1 MNRVESYSPM
11 PTQLNR
17 RTSIKTLTGPR
28 IIFWIWVVVLT
39 LVTPSF
45 AGEDQP
51 IDAPQFSIPSLEGHE
66 LALNDYR
73 GKYLLVNFWATWCGP
88 CKVEMPSLEALHQK
102 FKKQNFAIIAVSNDI
117 FGAQVVEPYIQAQ
130 NYTFPVGL
138 DPKLKVSNQFGVTSL
153 PTTFLI
159 NPQGKIIGV
168 LNGAENWTDPK
179 TLLYFDQLLATP
191 AKALE
196 TPQSSPC
203 KNNQKAP
210 C

>member
-1 MNRVESYSPM
+1 MNRVEPYSPM
-11 PTQLNR
+11 PTQLNQIS
-17 RTSIKTLTGPR
+17 TETLSGPK

-39 LVTPSF
+39 LVSPSF
-45 AGEDQP
+45 AGEDPP
-51 IDAPQFSIPSLEGHE
+51 IDAPKFSIPSLDGHE
-66 LALNDYR
+66 LSLNDYR

-88 CKVEMPSLEALHQK
+88 CKVEMPSLESLHQK
-102 FKKQNFAIIAVSNDI
+102 YKKQNFAIIAVSNDI
-117 FGAQVVEPYIQAQ
+117 FGAQVVEPYIQAEH
-130 NYTFPVGL
+130 YTFPVGL

-168 LNGAENWTDPK
+168 LNGAENWVDPK

-191 AKALE
+191 VKATE
-196 TPQSSPC
+196 TQQSSSC
-203 KNNQKAP
+203 KNNPKAP

>member
-1 MNRVESYSPM
+1 MNRVEPCSPM

-17 RTSIKTLTGPR
+17 TSIETLSGPK
-28 IIFWIWVVVLT
+28 ILFWIWVVTLT
-39 LVTPSF
+39 LATPSF
-45 AGEDQP
+45 AGEDVQT
-51 IDAPQFSIPSLEGHE
+51 DAPRFSMPSLDGQVLT
-66 LALNDYR
+66 LADYR

-88 CKVEMPSLEALHQK
+88 CKVEMPSLESLYRK
-102 FKKQNFAIIAVSNDI
+102 FKQRNFAVIAVSNDI

-130 NYTFPVGL
+130 SYTFPVGL
-138 DPKLKVSNQFGVTSL
+138 DPKLKVSNQFGVISL

-159 NPQGKIIGV
+159 DPQGKIIGV

-191 AKALE
+191 VKAAE

-203 KNNQKAP
+203 KNNQKVP

>member
-1 MNRVESYSPM
+1 M
-11 PTQLNR
+11 PTQLNP
-17 RTSIKTLTGPR
+17 TSIETLSGPK
-28 IIFWIWVVVLT
+28 ILFWIWVATLT

-45 AGEDQP
+45 AGEDSQVG
-51 IDAPQFSIPSLEGHE
+51 APQFSMTSLDGQE
-66 LALNDYR
+66 LKLDDYR

-88 CKVEMPSLEALHQK
+88 CKVEMPSLESLYQK
-102 FKKQNFAIIAVSNDI
+102 FKNQNFAMIAVSNDI

-138 DPKLKVSNQFGVTSL
+138 DPKLKASNQFGVISL

-159 NPQGKIIGV
+159 DPHGKIIGV
-168 LNGAENWTDPK
+168 LNGAENWADPK

-191 AKALE
+191 MKAAE
-196 TPQSSPC
+196 TPQTSPC
-203 KNNQKAP
+203 KNNQKTP

>member
-1 MNRVESYSPM
+1 MALM
-11 PTQLNR
+11 LA
-17 RTSIKTLTGPR
+17 
-28 IIFWIWVVVLT
+28 
-39 LVTPSF
+39 TPSF
-45 AGEDQP
+45 AGEDMP
-51 IDAPQFSIPSLEGHE
+51 VNAPQFSLPLLDGRELSLS
-66 LALNDYR
+66 DYQ

-88 CKVEMPSLEALHQK
+88 CKVEMPSLESLYRK
-102 FKKQNFAIIAVSNDI
+102 FKKRNFAVIAVSNDI

-130 NYTFPVGL
+130 DFTFPVGL
-138 DPKLKVSNQFGVTSL
+138 DPKLKVSNQFGVISL

-168 LNGAENWTDPK
+168 LNGAENWVDPK

-191 AKALE
+191 EKVAE

-203 KNNQKAP
+203 KNNQNTP

>member
-11 PTQLNR
+11 PTQINR
-17 RTSIKTLTGPR
+17 IPIRILSGPK
-28 IIFWIWVVVLT
+28 ILFWVWAVALT

-45 AGEDQP
+45 ANEDQP
-51 IDAPQFSIPSLEGHE
+51 VDAPKFSISSLDGHE
-66 LALNDYR
+66 LTLDDYR

-88 CKVEMPSLEALHQK
+88 CKVEMPSLESLYQK
-102 FKKQNFAIIAVSNDI
+102 FKNQNFAMIAVSNDI
-117 FGAQVVEPYIQAQ
+117 FGAQVVEPYIQSQ

-138 DPKLKVSNQFGVTSL
+138 DPKLKASNDFGVISL

-159 NPQGKIIGV
+159 DPQGKIIGV
-168 LNGAENWTDPK
+168 LNGAENWAAPK

-191 AKALE
+191 MKAAE